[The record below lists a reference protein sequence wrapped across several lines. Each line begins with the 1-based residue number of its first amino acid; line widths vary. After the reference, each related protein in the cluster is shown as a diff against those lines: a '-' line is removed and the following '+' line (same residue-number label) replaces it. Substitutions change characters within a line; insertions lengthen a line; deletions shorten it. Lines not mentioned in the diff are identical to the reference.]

1 MFKRKFDE
9 LEGGGSSKA
18 PVKNSLDS
26 DEEDDDAN
34 EDNYNVMSDNE
45 IEGT

>member
-1 MFKRKFDE
+1 MFKRKFDQ
-9 LEGGGSSKA
+9 LEDSNINKTVA
-18 PVKNSLDS
+18 KNSLDS

-45 IEGT
+45 FEGM